1 MLIRAEQL
9 ADLAAIRRVNEEAF
23 GRAAEADLVD
33 RLRANHK
40 AILSLVAEDN
50 GVIVG
55 HILFSEVTVEVN
67 PPSFNRFGKLI
78 GLAPMAVTTARQRSG
93 IGSQLVRAG
102 LAELKG
108 YEAAVVL
115 GHPEY
120 YPRFGFV
127 PASRFGLK
135 SEYDVRDEVFM
146 ALELTPN
153 ALAQCSGVILYQAEF
168 NEL

>member
-9 ADLAAIRRVNEEAF
+9 ADIAAIHQVVEVAF
-23 GRAAEADLVD
+23 GQPAEADLVD

-40 AILSLVAEDN
+40 AVLSLVAEDN

-55 HILFSEVTVEVN
+55 HILFSEVSVEVN
-67 PPSFNRFGKLI
+67 PQAIKLI
-78 GLAPMAVTTARQRSG
+78 GLAPVGVAIAHQRSG
-93 IGSQLVRAG
+93 IGSLLSRAG
-102 LAELKG
+102 LEACRALG
-108 YEAAVVL
+108 YDAAVVL

-127 PASRFGLK
+127 PASRHGIK

-146 ALELTPN
+146 AMEFEPG
-153 ALAQCSGVILYQAEF
+153 ALAQCSGVIRYQAEF